1 MSMTSIKQINGGKEL
16 QGDVH
21 ALLNIVGKDKEAFFN
36 EILNWL
42 LSEAPQ
48 DFNPE
53 ILRSSK
59 LAMLV
64 SSAVMVNNE
73 EPEKP
78 YLAFIEDGGQKFQL
92 YNTNGKTWDG
102 TMFYSI
108 DTENWTEWN
117 GGTINSSDNGELY
130 LRGTNNTK
138 VSGGSGRQF
147 ILTDN
152 KQIRCEGNIET
163 ILDWEKVSNKESP
176 KMNAKCFANL
186 FVLQKSLVSAPKLPS
201 KELTYACYTGMFSG
215 CQALLNAPE
224 LPALELANS
233 CYTGMFGMCSITST
247 PKLPAVKLA
256 QSCYAGMF
264 SGCKNL
270 TDVPELPALELQSG
284 CYNQMFRGCTSLKT
298 GFKLPATVLADACYQ
313 NMFLECSL
321 PEGSIHLPK
330 AVESDKNKLV
340 LDSNSKATV
349 VYDL

>member
-1 MSMTSIKQINGGKEL
+1 MPLMSIKQVQGGEEL
-16 QGDVH
+16 QGDVK
-21 ALLNIVGKDKEAFFN
+21 ALLDIIGKDKDAFFN

-53 ILRSSK
+53 ILKSSK

-78 YLAFIEDGGQKFQL
+78 YLTFIEDGSQKFKL

-102 TMFYSI
+102 TMFYSV
-108 DTENWTEWN
+108 DAENWAEWN
-117 GGTINSSDNGELY
+117 GGAINSSDDGKLY
-130 LRGTNNTK
+130 LRGKDNTK
-138 VSGGSGRQF
+138 VSSGSGRQF
-147 ILTDN
+147 IFTDN

-176 KMNAKCFANL
+176 KMGVRCFTNL
-186 FVLQKSLVSAPKLPS
+186 FTLQKSLVSAPKLPS
-201 KELTYACYTGMFSG
+201 KELSYACYGGMFNG
-215 CQALLNAPE
+215 CQALLDTPE
-224 LPALELANS
+224 LPALELANG
-233 CYTGMFGMCSITST
+233 CYTNMFAMCPITST

-256 QSCYAGMF
+256 LSCYSGMF

-270 TDVPELPALELQSG
+270 TDVPELPALELQGS

-298 GFKLPATVLADACYQ
+298 GFKLPATALADSCYQ
-313 NMFLECSL
+313 DMFLECSL
-321 PEGSIHLPK
+321 PEGNIHLPR
-330 AVESDKNKLV
+330 AIENDKNKLV
-340 LDSNSKATV
+340 LDSDSKATV